1 MKTITNECGTFWV
14 EDDGTLQYYECAPE
28 NFGKDKPTYANE
40 DYDPETHIVRL
51 DIPEGITRLQTDCDF
66 YRYTIEEVTFP
77 KSLRIMEDAVFD
89 RCVIGNLVIPEGVE
103 EYHRCAFDQTQIQRL
118 VIPDSVTTAQIDRF
132 IGISPWYNVLPII
145 SPFERVSHLPISQLP
160 LWKLT
165 SISGTFGVDADG
177 VLRKFECAEENF
189 YFPLQEPSYRNEK
202 HINWLDIPEGVTA
215 LPSGAFDGYTV
226 VTSVTLPET
235 LVVLGD
241 ASGGVFRYGSYS
253 HTLELPKGITFVA
266 EDSFFLSTFGT
277 VRLSDE
283 MDPQT
288 VQRLVQLFRNH
299 TYHSFLFHPVVTIRD
314 FPPLRMPAADS
325 EGDISMKKITNE
337 SGTFYVDRL
346 GVLQSF
352 CCSEDNNA
360 DACNPRDT
368 KKVYNLHIPE
378 GVTVLKED
386 AFRYYTVLDKLTLPN
401 SLRLMGTGHGCVF
414 ANSHLPDV
422 VLPERLEILGDFSFG
437 VSTMRSLRLPP
448 NAVWEYARQ
457 FKESSIETL
466 YISQKYKDE
475 ADGSKLRQHLNPG
488 HIHSIVVNNV
498 RIGKIVWLE

>member
-1 MKTITNECGTFWV
+1 MKTITNECGTFWI

-89 RCVIGNLVIPEGVE
+89 RCVIGNLVIPESVE
-103 EYHRCAFDQTQIQRL
+103 EYHRYAFEQTQIQRL

-132 IGISPWYNVLPII
+132 MGIRPWYNVFPII
-145 SPFERVSHLPISQLP
+145 SPFEQVSHLPIAQLP

-177 VLRKFECAEENF
+177 VLRKFECAKEN
-189 YFPLQEPSYRNEK
+189 YFVPLQDPSYRNEK
-202 HINWLDIPEGVTA
+202 HIHWLVIPEGVRA
-215 LPSGAFDGYTV
+215 LPAGAFDGYTV
-226 VTSVTLPET
+226 VTSVTLPES
-235 LVVLGD
+235 LVMLGD

-253 HTLELPKGITFVA
+253 HTLALPKGITFVG

-283 MDPQT
+283 MDPQIA
-288 VQRLVQLFRNH
+288 QRLVRLFRNH
-299 TYHSFLFHPVVTIRD
+299 TYHQFLSPPLVTIRGN
-314 FPPLRMPAADS
+314 PSPQVSTMQLQ
-325 EGDISMKKITNE
+325 TE
-337 SGTFYVDRL
+337 SGTFFVDSL
-346 GVLQSF
+346 GVLQDF
-352 CCSEDNNA
+352 WCSEDNNA
-360 DACNPRDT
+360 DSCHPRDT
-368 KKVYNLHIPE
+368 KKLRTLHIPE
-378 GVTVLKED
+378 GVTVLKEN
-386 AFRYYTVLDKLTLPN
+386 AFSSYTVLDKLTLPN

-437 VSTMRSLRLPP
+437 VSTMRSLRLPE
-448 NAVWEYARQ
+448 NAAWDYARQ
-457 FKESSIETL
+457 FKESSVETL

-475 ADGSKLRQHLNPG
+475 ADGSKLRQYLNPG